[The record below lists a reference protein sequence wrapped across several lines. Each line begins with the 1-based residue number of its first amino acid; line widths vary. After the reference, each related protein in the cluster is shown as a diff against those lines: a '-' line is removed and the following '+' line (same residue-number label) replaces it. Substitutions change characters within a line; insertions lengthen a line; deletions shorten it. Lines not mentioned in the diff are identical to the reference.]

1 MTEPALPMRANQSCD
16 VLVIDGLTVAY
27 QQDGIWLNAVQ
38 DFSLTLASG
47 QTYGLVGES
56 GSGKT
61 TVALAVMR
69 YLGTSGRV
77 LEGHI
82 DFAGRDLL
90 ALGSSEMERIWGAE
104 MALVPQD
111 PLSSLNPSITIGEQ
125 MAEILRH
132 HRDMSHQDAAGEAR
146 NLLISVR
153 VPDPDRVY
161 NSYPHQIS
169 GGMQQRV
176 LIAMALSTEP
186 RLLVLDEPTTALD
199 VTTQAVILDLFR
211 ELIRGR
217 ETAALYVTHNLGVVA
232 QICDRVAVLYAGE
245 LVEDAAIAD
254 LFRRPLHPY
263 TLGLLDSIPQPGDS
277 KHSMSLQAIQGQ
289 IPSLSERP
297 DACVFAP
304 RCPYVI
310 DLCHSE
316 RPKLERVNEGAF
328 DDLRSVRCH
337 RWPEILAG
345 SIRGADIEL
354 GRPDLKSAKEA
365 GGVEPVLD
373 IEDLHIAFDL
383 RRSLSQLLRR
393 EPPDQVLAVRGVD
406 ISIPKAKT
414 LGLVGESGSGKTTIA
429 RAIIGLEESSA
440 ANMRLL
446 TVNLPSGLSGRS
458 REQLRQLQIVFQNP
472 EEALNPYLT
481 IGESLKRPLRTLRG
495 ISSTEADDEVAR
507 LLDAVRLP
515 AGYAQ
520 RRPDQLS
527 GGEKQRAAIARAFA
541 ANPDLFIADEPVSA
555 LDVSVQASILNL
567 LSDLQETRGVGTL
580 FISHDLAV
588 VGYLADEVAV
598 IYAGSLM
605 EVAGSGDLFDPPH
618 HPYTEALLSAIP
630 HIDPE
635 IKSDPIRLEGDVPDQ
650 MNVPQG
656 CPFHPRCPRYAQ
668 MKDSLGKICQ
678 SQAPPWQE
686 TSSGKRIYCHIP
698 TAELKEIQEKSQ

>member
-1 MTEPALPMRANQSCD
+1 
-16 VLVIDGLTVAY
+16 
-27 QQDGIWLNAVQ
+27 
-38 DFSLTLASG
+38 
-47 QTYGLVGES
+47 
-56 GSGKT
+56 
-61 TVALAVMR
+61 
-69 YLGTSGRV
+69 
-77 LEGHI
+77 
-82 DFAGRDLL
+82 
-90 ALGSSEMERIWGAE
+90 
-104 MALVPQD
+104 
-111 PLSSLNPSITIGEQ
+111 
-125 MAEILRH
+125 
-132 HRDMSHQDAAGEAR
+132 
-146 NLLISVR
+146 
-153 VPDPDRVY
+153 
-161 NSYPHQIS
+161 
-169 GGMQQRV
+169 
-176 LIAMALSTEP
+176 
-186 RLLVLDEPTTALD
+186 
-199 VTTQAVILDLFR
+199 
-211 ELIRGR
+211 
-217 ETAALYVTHNLGVVA
+217 
-232 QICDRVAVLYAGE
+232 
-245 LVEDAAIAD
+245 
-254 LFRRPLHPY
+254 
-263 TLGLLDSIPQPGDS
+263 
-277 KHSMSLQAIQGQ
+277 
-289 IPSLSERP
+289 
-297 DACVFAP
+297 
-304 RCPYVI
+304 
-310 DLCHSE
+310 
-316 RPKLERVNEGAF
+316 
-328 DDLRSVRCH
+328 
-337 RWPEILAG
+337 
-345 SIRGADIEL
+345 
-354 GRPDLKSAKEA
+354 
-365 GGVEPVLD
+365 LD